1 MSQVLEHCV
10 EMLNEQ
16 CVERRDGR
24 LYVSEEFNNVSK
36 SVRQMK
42 DDRILMLDKF
52 MRKSSCHLP
61 KRTVTNML
69 EKLNTL
75 VSQIEW
81 SN

>member
-1 MSQVLEHCV
+1 MLEHCV
-10 EMLNEQ
+10 ELLNEQ

-42 DDRILMLDKF
+42 DDRILMLDEF

-61 KRTVTNML
+61 KRTITKML

-75 VSQIEW
+75 VSQLE
-81 SN
+81 